1 QWIYPVFY
9 GLLGLSS
16 GLGSTIKTAVQAEV
30 YGTAQLGEVRSYLST
45 IMVLGTAAGPPVLG
59 YLLDIRWS
67 MDYIMS
73 GAAILLLIIFIISVS
88 FKQKKV

>member
-1 QWIYPVFY
+1 MVWFLLRFFGQ
-9 GLLGLSS
+9 GLMTHTSS
-16 GLGSTIKTAVQAEV
+16 A
-30 YGTAQLGEVRSYLST
+30 

-88 FKQKKV
+88 FQQK